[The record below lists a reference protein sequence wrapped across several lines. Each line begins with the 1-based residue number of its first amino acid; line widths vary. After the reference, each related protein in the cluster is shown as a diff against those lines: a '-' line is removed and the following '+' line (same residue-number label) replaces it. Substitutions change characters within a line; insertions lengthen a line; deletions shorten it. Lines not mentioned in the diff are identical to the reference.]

1 MKNHLLG
8 LSIANNILLKE
19 TFIDTV
25 LRQCVVV
32 LGESQVID
40 RCYVLE
46 IEKHSINY
54 SYQRFN
60 NEMNAVTNKAKFRN

>member
-8 LSIANNILLKE
+8 LSIANNKRLKE
-19 TFIDTV
+19 SCIDDA
-25 LRQCVVV
+25 LRQCAVV
-32 LGESQVID
+32 LGESQGVD

-54 SYQRFN
+54 YYYY
-60 NEMNAVTNKAKFRN
+60 